1 MLLKRAF
8 FYVHHVYVYHS
19 TYVYVRFVEWVS
31 APSLASCLDSPV
43 RGRPLTNIASSKFC
57 TGRHL
62 QFYNETIDLL
72 GELRDSDDEEQ
83 DEPRKKRRKTEKV
96 FAGETRLLKDCVDSS
111 RLMLKISKIFPDMVE
126 KTKVLSL
133 NIPAADSTNILKL
146 ECDAKNQLK
155 LIATLITAI
164 MNLDTGDHIILEGF
178 PLFTRLLQRF
188 SASCVGI

>member
-1 MLLKRAF
+1 
-8 FYVHHVYVYHS
+8 
-19 TYVYVRFVEWVS
+19 
-31 APSLASCLDSPV
+31 
-43 RGRPLTNIASSKFC
+43 
-57 TGRHL
+57 
-62 QFYNETIDLL
+62 
-72 GELRDSDDEEQ
+72 
-83 DEPRKKRRKTEKV
+83 
-96 FAGETRLLKDCVDSS
+96 
-111 RLMLKISKIFPDMVE
+111 MLKISKIFPDMVE